1 MNDLNPDSTNRTG
14 IIKFKF
20 GFDFYGKQAWIHI
33 LLYPSKTG
41 YDSSEEN
48 NLICFHHLDRDLT
61 LRKNLG
67 PDSHFRKQNPN
78 PTLQTNIDTGTK
90 YKYKKGS
97 FFSINWF
104 RIQP

>member
-1 MNDLNPDSTNRTG
+1 MIWIRIRQTGRVLSNLNLDSIFMG
-14 IIKFKF
+14 SKPESI
-20 GFDFYGKQAWIHI
+20 FYFTLQ
-33 LLYPSKTG
+33 KTG

-90 YKYKKGS
+90 YK
-97 FFSINWF
+97 
-104 RIQP
+104 